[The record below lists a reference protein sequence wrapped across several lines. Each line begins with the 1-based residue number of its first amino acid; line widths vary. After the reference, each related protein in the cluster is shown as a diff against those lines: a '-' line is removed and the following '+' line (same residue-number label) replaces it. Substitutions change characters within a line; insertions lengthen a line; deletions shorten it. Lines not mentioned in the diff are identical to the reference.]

1 MSKVLLII
9 NHVVKFLREKSNVK
23 YLINIKVAN
32 L

>member
-9 NHVVKFLREKSNVK
+9 NHVIKFLYEKSNIK
-23 YLINIKVAN
+23 YLINIKAVN